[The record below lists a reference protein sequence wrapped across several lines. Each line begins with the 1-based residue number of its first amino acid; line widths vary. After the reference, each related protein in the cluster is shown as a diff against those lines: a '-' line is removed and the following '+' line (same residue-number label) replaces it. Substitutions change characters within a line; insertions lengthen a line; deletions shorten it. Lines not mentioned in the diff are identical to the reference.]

1 MAGDRRARDP
11 VELHPWQI
19 LPSRRETGRWMIVV
33 QFPLGLPGPLPSPF
47 AGAEGDLPLAKR
59 LKGVILARNIGY
71 LPNVG

>member
-1 MAGDRRARDP
+1 
-11 VELHPWQI
+11 
-19 LPSRRETGRWMIVV
+19 MIVV

-59 LKGVILARNIGY
+59 LKGAIVARNIGY